1 MITGHL
7 ATLLELSLHDA
18 EPLNNLAMF
27 LRERQMLLVID
38 NCEHLI
44 DSVALLCESL
54 LRGAPHL
61 HILATSRECLR
72 AEGEFVQRL
81 ESLDCPPP
89 IAVLDRAQALNFPRC
104 NSSSNGPWPATTASN

>member
-81 ESLDCPPP
+81 ESLDCPRPSP
-89 IAVLDRAQALNFPRC
+89 CWTAPR
-104 NSSSNGPWPATTASN
+104 P